1 MKSTNK
7 NTTVKDAAK
16 YFWGK
21 KELEMALKTDREDVQ
36 SKICMLSDSFSTNGS
51 LMIYGPGALDFEP
64 VKNSRYCD
72 LKHEQI
78 KPAIMPYIEAGTSA
92 IVPRSMFGHLAAGH
106 ARKIYMAAAGRWF
119 SFVSNDADH
128 GEHVEDGA
136 DMGDFFNL
144 DGIKATFDGREVEKI
159 FKKFKVDRVEICRP
173 SKGSD
178 FMRLHFTFKG
188 EKFTAALLKCYRDED
203 YGADFEDEAE
213 RLAEKWSRDE
223 TERLQ
228 RAKVA

>member
-1 MKSTNK
+1 MKNTIK

-21 KELEMALKTDREDVQ
+21 KEFENASKTDREDIQ
-36 SKICMLSDSFSTNGS
+36 SEICMLSDSFATNGS
-51 LMIYGPGALDFEP
+51 FMIYGPGALDFEP

-72 LKHEQI
+72 LKREQI
-78 KPAIMPYIEAGTSA
+78 KPVIMPYIDASTCA

-128 GEHVEDGA
+128 GEHVEDG
-136 DMGDFFNL
+136 DNMGDFFNL
-144 DGIKATFDGREVEKI
+144 GGIKATFDGREVEKV
-159 FKKFKVDRVEICRP
+159 FKKFNVDGVEICRP

-188 EKFTAALLKCYRDED
+188 ERFTAALLKCYRDED

-228 RAKVA
+228 RSKVA

>member
-1 MKSTNK
+1 MKNTNNK
-7 NTTVKDAAK
+7 TTVKDAAK
-16 YFWGK
+16 FFWGK
-21 KELEMALKTDREDVQ
+21 KEFETALKTDREDVQ
-36 SKICMLSDSFSTNGS
+36 SEICMISDSFATNGS
-51 LMIYGPGALDFEP
+51 FMIYGPGAPDFEP
-64 VKNSRYCD
+64 VKNSRYSD

-78 KPAIMPYIEAGTSA
+78 KPVITPYMEAGTCA
-92 IVPRSMFGHLAAGH
+92 VVPRSMFGHLAAGH

-119 SFVSNDADH
+119 SFVSYDADH

-136 DMGDFFNL
+136 DMCDFFNL
-144 DGIKATFDGREVEKI
+144 GGIKATFDGREVEKI
-159 FKKFKVDRVEICRP
+159 FKKFKVEGVEICRP

-178 FMRLHFTFKG
+178 IMRFHFTFKG
-188 EKFTAALLKCYRDED
+188 SKFTAALLKCYRDEE

-223 TERLQ
+223 AERLQ